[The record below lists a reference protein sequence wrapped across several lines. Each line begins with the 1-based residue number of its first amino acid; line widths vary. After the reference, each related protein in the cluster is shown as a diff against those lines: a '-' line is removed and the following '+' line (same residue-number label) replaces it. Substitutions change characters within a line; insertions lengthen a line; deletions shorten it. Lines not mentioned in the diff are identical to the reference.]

1 MTTPRRKLPIGIQT
15 FAKIRREGHYYVDK
29 TPLIARL
36 AEQGGAYFL
45 SRPRRFGKS
54 LLLDTI
60 ACAFEGRR
68 ELFDAHDGA
77 DGSAP
82 REKLFLADHW
92 DWARP
97 HPVIRLSFAEGRLEK
112 REELERHIR
121 RQLREQA
128 QRLGVALEDP
138 EDIPGSFA
146 DLITRTAEAHGSQ
159 AVVLVDEYDKPILDN
174 LETPEVA
181 RAMRE
186 GLRNLYSVIK
196 GRDADLRFVLLTG
209 VSKFSKVS
217 IFSGLNNLRDITL
230 SPEYGTLCGYT
241 DDDIDTVFAPELEAA
256 AAEGQPLDRE
266 EIRRWYNG
274 YRWGPVSV
282 YNPFDV
288 LLLLAER
295 QFRAH
300 WFETGTPT
308 FLVHWLRGKGF
319 FTPRLERMLAEEDL
333 LSAFDVDDI
342 AVEAMLWQTG
352 YLTIRRVEDCGGL
365 LSYELGVPNR
375 EVRGALNRALLYFGW
390 YPAEQRQLLQP
401 RTLYHALL
409 QADTDALRAHFQRLY
424 ASIPH
429 DWVRANPIARYEG
442 YYASVFYSHL
452 ASLGLDIVPEE
463 VSNPGQC
470 DLVIRHAGRAWA
482 IEFKVV
488 DGEEPTGEAMR
499 QLKARDYAA
508 KHRGAPGI
516 TEVIELGVEFS
527 RAKRQIVGWEVA
539 RTPGVK
545 ENDHA

>member
-1 MTTPRRKLPIGIQT
+1 MHTRRKLPIGIQT
-15 FAKIRREGHYYVDK
+15 LRDIREGGYYYVDK

-36 AEQGGAYFL
+36 VDSGKHYFL

-60 ACAFEGRR
+60 AAAFECRR
-68 ELFDAHDGA
+68 ELFHAHDGA
-77 DGSAP
+77 DGTAP
-82 REKLFLADHW
+82 RERLFLADHW
-92 DWARP
+92 HWAKP

-112 REELERHIR
+112 REELDRHIR

-128 QRLGVALEDP
+128 QRLGVTLEDP
-138 EDIPGSFA
+138 DDIPGSFA
-146 DLITRTAEAHGSQ
+146 ELITRAAEAHARQ

-174 LETPEVA
+174 LEAPDIA

-217 IFSGLNNLRDITL
+217 IFSGLNNLNDITL
-230 SPEYGTLCGYT
+230 DERYGTICGYT
-241 DDDIDTVFAPELEAA
+241 DADIDTVFAPELEAA

-266 EIRRWYNG
+266 EVRRWYNG

-288 LLLLAER
+288 LLLLDKR

-308 FLVHWLRGKGF
+308 FLVEWLKHRGF
-319 FTPRLERMLAEEDL
+319 YTPQLERLIADDEL

-352 YLTIRRVEDCGGL
+352 YLTIQRTEVCDGVRE
-365 LSYELGVPNR
+365 YELGVPNL
-375 EVRGALNRALLYFGW
+375 EVRAALNRALLRAW
-390 YPAEQRQLLQP
+390 LPQRPEGRMTDVVRML
-401 RTLYHALL
+401 RA
-409 QADTDALRAHFQRLY
+409 ADTEALRAHFQRLY

-429 DWVRANPIARYEG
+429 DWVRNNPIAQYEG

-470 DLVIRHAGRAWA
+470 DLVIRHAGRAWV
-482 IEFKVV
+482 IEFKVI
-488 DGEEPTGEAMR
+488 DGEAPTGEAMR

-527 RAKRQIVGWEVA
+527 RARRQIVGWEVA
-539 RTPGVK
+539 C
-545 ENDHA
+545 A

>member
-1 MTTPRRKLPIGIQT
+1 MNTTARRKLPIGIQT

-60 ACAFEGRR
+60 ACAFEGKRQ
-68 ELFDAHDGA
+68 LFDAHDGA
-77 DGSAP
+77 DGTAP
-82 REKLFLADHW
+82 RERLFLADHW
-92 DWARP
+92 DWAKP
-97 HPVIRLSFAEGRLEK
+97 HPVIRISFAEGRLAEAAK
-112 REELERHIR
+112 LEAHIHH
-121 RQLREQA
+121 QLDTNA
-128 QRLGVALEDP
+128 ARLGVSLPPVGEDP
-138 EDIPGSFA
+138 HIRFTE
-146 DLITRTAEAHGSQ
+146 LITRAAQAHGQQ

-174 LETPEVA
+174 LEAPEIA

-217 IFSGLNNLRDITL
+217 IFSGLNNLYDLTL
-230 SPEYGTLCGYT
+230 DPEYGTVCGYT
-241 DDDIDTVFAPELEAA
+241 DEDIDTVFAPELEAA

-288 LLLLAER
+288 LLLLRSR

-319 FTPRLERMLAEEDL
+319 FTPQLERLYASEQL
-333 LSAFDVDDI
+333 LSAFDVERI
-342 AVEAMLWQTG
+342 EPEALLWQTG
-352 YLTIRRVEDCGGL
+352 YLTIDGQQRKGAATVYTLR
-365 LSYELGVPNR
+365 VPNL
-375 EVRGALNRALLYFGW
+375 EVRSALNEALLLGGW
-390 YPAEQRQLLQP
+390 LPGGTPLSQLTMRLYDLLTEGDAEG
-401 RTLYHALL
+401 
-409 QADTDALRAHFQRLY
+409 LRAHFERLY

-470 DLVIRHAGRAWA
+470 DLVIRHAGRAWV
-482 IEFKVV
+482 IEFKVI
-488 DGEEPTGEAMR
+488 DGDTPAGEAMR

-508 KHRGAPGI
+508 KYRGAPGI

-539 RTPGVK
+539 CG
-545 ENDHA
+545 